1 MTPLQ
6 SALLMGLGALGLNY
20 FFKLL
25 QYLSTKKTSIFTE
38 NDYIQDVFIFVTYVI
53 AFFIIFSV
61 IAGIDSKNN
70 TISQSYLFLY
80 ILVIQTIMLSIP
92 YAILPLFYLIKSK
105 HRSKNELIENWIFSK
120 FKKKY
125 KVYLIEA
132 DITNAFAT
140 GILPFSKII
149 LIGRALIDKL
159 SEEELKSIVTHEMGH
174 LSKNHLLKAFVYQ
187 SFIAAVVSFL
197 WTKINPVIISSPYYF
212 WFFVSYFGL
221 VYGLSS
227 LIILGLVQKI
237 SEKEADVYAAKLTS
251 PKHMVSALNK
261 LNQETKGAMEK
272 WSFNYPTLKERIENI
287 NKL

>member
-125 KVYLIEA
+125 KVYLI
-132 DITNAFAT
+132 
-140 GILPFSKII
+140 GVCWK
-149 LIGRALIDKL
+149 R
-159 SEEELKSIVTHEMGH
+159 
-174 LSKNHLLKAFVYQ
+174 
-187 SFIAAVVSFL
+187 
-197 WTKINPVIISSPYYF
+197 
-212 WFFVSYFGL
+212 
-221 VYGLSS
+221 
-227 LIILGLVQKI
+227 
-237 SEKEADVYAAKLTS
+237 
-251 PKHMVSALNK
+251 
-261 LNQETKGAMEK
+261 
-272 WSFNYPTLKERIENI
+272 
-287 NKL
+287 